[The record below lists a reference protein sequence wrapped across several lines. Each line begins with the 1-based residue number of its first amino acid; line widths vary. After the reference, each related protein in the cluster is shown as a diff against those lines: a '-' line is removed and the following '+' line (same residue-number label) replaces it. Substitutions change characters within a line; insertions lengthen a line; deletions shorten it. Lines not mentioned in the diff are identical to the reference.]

1 MTKRSTL
8 GWGAVAA
15 LALAFIGLTILCN
28 QSLAGWQLDL
38 TQNRLYTIS
47 PGTDRILQSIKEP
60 IDLYFFYS
68 AQTAQSIPQI
78 SPYGQRVHDFL
89 EELAQRSDGM
99 IHLHVIDPKPFSVE
113 EDRASELG
121 VTGTDINDAGTKFYF
136 GLAGTNSTNGQQAI
150 PFFDPSKQSFLEYDV
165 AKLVYELAH
174 PAKPVVAWLS
184 TLPMTGGYN
193 PQSGQMTQPWV
204 IYSQAEQLFDL
215 RTLQPNATSI
225 SPDVRVLVL
234 VDPKNL
240 SPATQFAIDQYALR
254 GGHILA
260 FVDPVA
266 EMDQSAGNPMQAMA
280 ADRASHMENLLA
292 AWGVDFNPGEVVAD
306 RGHALTVAMREG
318 EPPVEHIGIL
328 GLDKSSLSQ
337 NDVITAGL
345 SNVNVETAG
354 YLNPAKGATIK
365 FEPLIQSS
373 ADAEPLPAQR
383 FAMLANP
390 TTLLDGFKPTG
401 RHYTI
406 GARITGMVKTAFPD
420 GPPQGVT
427 LPAGQ
432 RDLKAS
438 AKPLNLVVFADSDL
452 LSDFL
457 WVQEQDLF
465 GQHVAQAM
473 ASNGDLVL
481 NALDNL
487 AGSSDLI
494 SVRGRAGF
502 TRPFLRVDALR
513 RVADA
518 RFHAHEEQL
527 QQQLQ
532 QTQQQ
537 LTLLQSKRNDKSAL
551 ILTPAQQQEIERFE
565 AEKLQI
571 RKQLRAVQAGL
582 VSDIDQLGTEL
593 KVIDIIVMPAL
604 FALAALL
611 IAATRRRRSPCARA
625 PGDRPT
631 AVATNKDT
639 LS

>member
-68 AQTAQSIPQI
+68 AQTAESIPQI

-89 EELAQRSDGM
+89 EELTQRSDGM

-113 EDRASELG
+113 EDRAAELG
-121 VTGTDINDAGTKFYF
+121 VTGTDINEAGTKFYF

-165 AKLVYELAH
+165 AKLIYELAH

-215 RTLQPNATSI
+215 HTLQPNATSI

-266 EMDQSAGNPMQAMA
+266 ETDQSAGNPMQAMA
-280 ADRASHMENLLA
+280 ADRASHIENLLA
-292 AWGVDFNPGEVVAD
+292 AWGVAFNPGEVVAD

-318 EPPVEHIGIL
+318 EPPVEHLGIL

-337 NDVITAGL
+337 SDVITAGL

-354 YLNPAKGATIK
+354 YLSPAKGATIR
-365 FEPLIQSS
+365 FEPLIRSS
-373 ADAEPLPAQR
+373 ADAEPMPAQR

-390 TTLLDGFKPTG
+390 TALLDGFRPTG
-401 RHYTI
+401 KRYTI
-406 GARITGMVKTAFPD
+406 GARVTGTVKTAFPD
-420 GPPQGVT
+420 GPPKGVT

-432 RDLKAS
+432 RDLKVS

-457 WVQEQDLF
+457 WVQEQDVF
-465 GQHVAQAM
+465 GQRVAQAM

-502 TRPFLRVDALR
+502 TRPFLRVEALR

-518 RFHAHEEQL
+518 RFHAQEEQL

-532 QTQQQ
+532 QTEQQ

-565 AEKLQI
+565 AEKLRI

-611 IAATRRRRSPCARA
+611 IAALRRRRPPYAE
-625 PGDRPT
+625 
-631 AVATNKDT
+631 KDP

>member
-15 LALAFIGLTILCN
+15 LALAFVGLTILFN
-28 QSLAGWQLDL
+28 YSLAGWQLDL

-47 PGTDRILQSIKEP
+47 PGTDRILKSIKEP

-68 AQTAQSIPQI
+68 AQAAESIPQI
-78 SPYGQRVHDFL
+78 RPYGQRVHDFL
-89 EELAQRSDGM
+89 QELAQRSDGM

-113 EDRASELG
+113 EDRAAELG
-121 VTGTDINDAGTKFYF
+121 VTGTAINDAGTKFYF

-150 PFFDPSKQSFLEYDV
+150 PFFDPAKQRFLEYDV
-165 AKLVYELAH
+165 AKLVYQLAH

-184 TLPMTGGYN
+184 TLPMTGGYD
-193 PQSGQMTQPWV
+193 PRSGQMRQPWT
-204 IYSQAEQLFDL
+204 IYAQAEQLFDL
-215 RTLQPNATSI
+215 RPLQPNATSI
-225 SPDVRVLVL
+225 GPDVRVLVL

-254 GGHILA
+254 GGHIVA

-266 EMDQSAGNPMQAMA
+266 QSDQSAGNPMQSMG
-280 ADRASHMENLLA
+280 ADRASHMEKLLS

-318 EPPVEHIGIL
+318 EPPVEHLGIL
-328 GLDKSSLSQ
+328 GLGRNSLSQ
-337 NDVITAGL
+337 SDVITSGL

-354 YLNPAKGATIK
+354 FLTPAKGATVK

-373 ADAEPLPAQR
+373 ADAEPMPSQR
-383 FAMLANP
+383 FAMLFNP
-390 TTLLDGFKPTG
+390 ATLLDGFKPTG
-401 RHYTI
+401 SRYTI
-406 GARITGMVKTAFPD
+406 AARITGSVKTAFPD
-420 GPPQGVT
+420 GPPKGVT

-438 AKPLNLVVFADSDL
+438 AKPLNLVVFADTDL
-452 LSDFL
+452 LSDYL
-457 WVQEQDLF
+457 WVHDEELF
-465 GQHVAQAM
+465 GQRIAQAW

-502 TRPFLRVDALR
+502 TRPFLKVEALR

-518 RFHAHEEQL
+518 RFHAQESQL
-527 QQQLQ
+527 QQELQ
-532 QTQQQ
+532 QTEQQ

-551 ILTPAQQQEIERFE
+551 ILTPAQQQEIEHFE

-582 VSDIDQLGTEL
+582 VSDIDRLGSEL
-593 KVIDIIVMPAL
+593 KFIDIILMPGL

-611 IAATRRRRSPCARA
+611 IAASRRRRPA
-625 PGDRPT
+625 
-631 AVATNKDT
+631 AVPNEKDQ
-639 LS
+639 LP

>member
-15 LALAFIGLTILCN
+15 LALAFIGLTIVFN
-28 QSLAGWQLDL
+28 HSLAGWQLDL

-47 PGTDRILQSIKEP
+47 PGTDRILESIKEP

-68 AQTAQSIPQI
+68 AETAESIPQI

-89 EELAQRSDGM
+89 EELTQRSDGM

-113 EDRASELG
+113 EDRAAELG

-150 PFFDPSKQSFLEYDV
+150 PFFDPAKQSFLEYDV
-165 AKLVYELAH
+165 AKLVYQLAH

-204 IYSQAEQLFDL
+204 IYSQAQQLFDV
-215 RTLQPNATSI
+215 RPLQPTATSI
-225 SPDVRVLVL
+225 GPDVRVLML

-254 GGHILA
+254 GGHIVA
-260 FVDPVA
+260 FVDPLA
-266 EMDQSAGNPMQAMA
+266 EMDQSAGNPMQAMT
-280 ADRASHMENLLA
+280 ADRASHIEKLLT
-292 AWGVDFNPGEVVAD
+292 AWGVDFNPGEVVTD
-306 RGHALTVAMREG
+306 RGHALTVATREG
-318 EPPVEHIGIL
+318 EPPVEHIGVL
-328 GLDKSSLSQ
+328 GLDKTSLSQ
-337 NDVITAGL
+337 SDVITSGL
-345 SNVNVETAG
+345 TNVNVDTAG
-354 YLNPAKGATIK
+354 YLSPVKGATIK

-373 ADAEPLPAQR
+373 ADAEPMPAQR

-390 TTLLDGFKPTG
+390 ATLLDGFKPTG
-401 RHYTI
+401 RRYTI
-406 GARITGMVKTAFPD
+406 AARITGMVKTAFPG

-432 RDLKAS
+432 RDLQAS

-465 GQHVAQAM
+465 GQRVAQAM

-502 TRPFLRVDALR
+502 TRPFLRVEALH

-518 RFHAHEEQL
+518 HFHAQE
-527 QQQLQ
+527 QQLQ
-532 QTQQQ
+532 QELQQTEQQ
-537 LTLLQSKRNDKSAL
+537 LTLLQSKRNDKTAV

-582 VSDIDQLGTEL
+582 VSDIDKLGTEL
-593 KVIDIIVMPAL
+593 KVIDIIVMPAF
-604 FALAALL
+604 FALAAML
-611 IAATRRRRSPCARA
+611 IAATRRRRPA
-625 PGDRPT
+625 
-631 AVATNKDT
+631 AVPNKKDS
-639 LS
+639 LQ

>member
-8 GWGAVAA
+8 GWGAVLA
-15 LALAFIGLTILCN
+15 LALTFIGLTILFN
-28 QSLAGWQLDL
+28 YSLAGWQLDL

-47 PGTDRILQSIKEP
+47 PGTDRILQGIKEP

-68 AQTAQSIPQI
+68 AAAAESIPQI
-78 SPYGQRVHDFL
+78 SPYGQRVRDFL
-89 EELAQRSDGM
+89 EELTQRSNGM
-99 IHLHVIDPKPFSVE
+99 IHLHVIDPKPFSVD
-113 EDRASELG
+113 EDRAAELG
-121 VTGTDINDAGTKFYF
+121 VTGTALNEAGAKFYF

-150 PFFDPSKQSFLEYDV
+150 AFFDPSKQQFLEYDV
-165 AKLVYELAH
+165 AKLVYQLAH

-184 TLPMTGGYN
+184 ALPMTGGFD
-193 PQSGQMTQPWV
+193 PQSGRMRQPWV
-204 IYSQAEQLFDL
+204 VYSQAPQLFDI
-215 RTLQPNATSI
+215 RPLQPTATSI
-225 SPDVRVLVL
+225 APDVRVLVL

-240 SPATQFAIDQYALR
+240 APATQFAIDPFALR

-266 EMDQSAGNPMQAMA
+266 EADQSAGNPMQSMG
-280 ADRASHMENLLA
+280 ADRASHMEKLLA

-318 EPPVEHIGIL
+318 QPPVEHLGIL
-328 GLDKSSLSQ
+328 GLDGSSLSQ
-337 NDVITAGL
+337 DDVITSGL
-345 SNVNVETAG
+345 TTVNVETAG
-354 YLNPAKGATIK
+354 YLTPVKGATSK
-365 FEPLIQSS
+365 LEPLIRSS
-373 ADAEPLPAQR
+373 GDAEPMSAHR
-383 FAMLANP
+383 FAMLYDPA
-390 TTLLDGFKPTG
+390 TLLDGFKPTG
-401 RHYTI
+401 QRYTI
-406 GARITGMVKTAFPD
+406 GARVTGMVKTAFPD

-432 RDLKAS
+432 RDLKTS

-452 LSDFL
+452 LSDNL

-465 GQHVAQAM
+465 GQRVAQAM

-502 TRPFLRVDALR
+502 TRPFLRVEALQR
-513 RVADA
+513 RADA
-518 RFHAHEEQL
+518 RFHTEEQQL

-532 QTQQQ
+532 QTEQQ

-551 ILTPAQQQEIERFE
+551 ILTQAQEIEHFE
-565 AEKLQI
+565 AEKLAI

-582 VSDIDQLGTEL
+582 VSDIDKL
-593 KVIDIIVMPAL
+593 
-604 FALAALL
+604 
-611 IAATRRRRSPCARA
+611 
-625 PGDRPT
+625 
-631 AVATNKDT
+631 
-639 LS
+639 

>member
-1 MTKRSTL
+1 MTTRSTL

-15 LALAFIGLTILCN
+15 LAITFIGLTIVFN
-28 QSLAGWQLDL
+28 YSLAGWQLDL

-47 PGTDRILQSIKEP
+47 PGTDRILKSIKEP

-68 AQTAQSIPQI
+68 ATEAESIPQI

-113 EDRASELG
+113 EDRAAELG
-121 VTGTDINDAGTKFYF
+121 VTGTALNEAGAKFYF

-165 AKLVYELAH
+165 AKLVYQLAH

-184 TLPMTGGYN
+184 TLPMTGGFD
-193 PQSGQMTQPWV
+193 PRSGQPRQPWA
-204 IYSQAEQLFDL
+204 IYSQVQQLFDVH
-215 RTLQPNATSI
+215 TLQPTATSI

-240 SPATQFAIDQYALR
+240 SAATQFAIDQYALR
-254 GGHILA
+254 GGHILV
-260 FVDPVA
+260 FVDPDA
-266 EMDQSAGNPMQAMA
+266 QMDQSAGNPMAAMTT
-280 ADRASHMENLLA
+280 DRSSHMEKLLT

-306 RGHALTVAMREG
+306 RGHALTVSVREG
-318 EPPVEHIGIL
+318 QPPVEHLGVL
-328 GLDKSSLSQ
+328 GLDGSSLSQ
-337 NDVITAGL
+337 TDVITSGL
-345 SNVNVETAG
+345 STVNVETAG
-354 YLNPAKGATIK
+354 YLTPVKGASVK
-365 FEPLIQSS
+365 FEPLIRSS
-373 ADAEPLPAQR
+373 GDAEPMPTQR
-383 FAMLANP
+383 FAMLFDPA
-390 TTLLDGFKPTG
+390 TLLNGFKPTG
-401 RHYTI
+401 HRYTI

-420 GPPQGVT
+420 GPPAGVT

-432 RDLKAS
+432 RDLKTS
-438 AKPLNLVVFADSDL
+438 VKPLNLVVFADTDM
-452 LSDFL
+452 LSNYL
-457 WVQEQDLF
+457 WIHEEQLF
-465 GQHVAQAM
+465 GQDIAQAW
-473 ASNGDLVL
+473 ASNGDLAL

-494 SVRGRAGF
+494 SIRGRAGF
-502 TRPFLRVDALR
+502 SRPFLRVEALR

-518 RFHAHEEQL
+518 RFHDQE
-527 QQQLQ
+527 QQLQ
-532 QTQQQ
+532 QELQQTEQQ

-551 ILTPAQQQEIERFE
+551 ILTSAQQQEIEHFE

-582 VSDIDQLGTEL
+582 VSDIDKLGTEL
-593 KVIDIIVMPAL
+593 KVIDIIVMPGI

-611 IAATRRRRSPCARA
+611 IAAMRRRRPA
-625 PGDRPT
+625 P
-631 AVATNKDT
+631 VTNKKDK

>member
-15 LALAFIGLTILCN
+15 LALAFIGLTIVFN
-28 QSLAGWQLDL
+28 YSLAGWQLDL
-38 TQNRLYTIS
+38 TQNRLYTVS

-68 AQTAQSIPQI
+68 AKTAESIPQI
-78 SPYGQRVHDFL
+78 RPYGQRVHDFL
-89 EELAQRSDGM
+89 EELAQRSSGM
-99 IHLHVIDPKPFSVE
+99 IHLHVIDPQPFSVE
-113 EDRASELG
+113 EDRAAELG
-121 VTGTDINDAGTKFYF
+121 VTGTAINDAGTKFYF

-165 AKLVYELAH
+165 VKLVYQLAH

-184 TLPMTGGYN
+184 TLPMTGGYD
-193 PQSGQMTQPWV
+193 PRSGQMRQPWT
-204 IYSQAEQLFDL
+204 IYSQASQLFDV
-215 RTLQPNATSI
+215 RTLQPTATSI
-225 SPDVRVLVL
+225 GPDVRVLVL

-240 SPATQFAIDQYALR
+240 SPATQYAIDQYALR
-254 GGHILA
+254 GGHIVA

-266 EMDQSAGNPMQAMA
+266 ESDQPAGNPMQSMG
-280 ADRASHMENLLA
+280 ADRASHMEKLLG

-318 EPPVEHIGIL
+318 EPPVEHLGIL
-328 GLDKSSLSQ
+328 GLGASSLSQ
-337 NDVITAGL
+337 GDVITSGL
-345 SNVNVETAG
+345 SNVNVATAG
-354 YLNPAKGATIK
+354 YLTAAKGATIK

-373 ADAEPLPAQR
+373 ADAEPMPAQR
-383 FAMLANP
+383 FAMLFDP
-390 TTLLDGFKPTG
+390 STLRDGFKPTG
-401 RHYTI
+401 SRYTI
-406 GARITGMVKTAFPD
+406 AARITGMVKTAFPD
-420 GPPQGVT
+420 GPPKGVT

-438 AKPLNLVVFADSDL
+438 IKPFNLVVFADTDL
-452 LSDFL
+452 LSDYL
-457 WVQEQDLF
+457 WVREQQLF
-465 GQHVAQAM
+465 GQNISEAW

-487 AGSSDLI
+487 TGSSDLI

-502 TRPFLRVDALR
+502 TRPFLRVEALR
-513 RVADA
+513 RTADA
-518 RFHAHEEQL
+518 RFHAQQEQL
-527 QQQLQ
+527 QQELQ

-551 ILTPAQQQEIERFE
+551 ILTPAQQQQIEHFE

-582 VSDIDQLGTEL
+582 VSDIDRLGTEL

-604 FALAALL
+604 LALAALL
-611 IAATRRRRSPCARA
+611 IAATRRRRSPTRSSA
-625 PGDRPT
+625 DRS
-631 AVATNKDT
+631 VKET